1 MTWHV
6 TWPVSA
12 GRLFEWL
19 LPTAFA
25 LVALLSTW
33 TFAHA
38 RRSGFRTTAAF
49 IWALGTLTLPPVAF
63 PLYLLACLYA
73 RPPASD
79 INTAAAA
86 NAPPDD
92 QGEAVAPDTDN
103 AEDIAAD
110 SDYQVE
116 RNEAAAAASL
126 TATPRRLPRPPHALT
141 VAYALML
148 LTFGALYFVHDYRS
162 LDATLAR
169 ASDATLRQQH
179 ARAADE
185 YRAALALAD
194 NAHTHKLLGLEL
206 LADRRYDE
214 ALREFRAAFDGGEP
228 DDRLPFF
235 TALALDA
242 LGRAAEA
249 EDAYRAFDNSSA
261 CTQALPDVRCVDA
274 RARLQAKTARP

>member
-6 TWPVSA
+6 AWPVSA

-33 TFAHA
+33 TLAHA

-49 IWALGTLTLPPVAF
+49 IWALGTLVLPPIVF

-73 RPPASD
+73 RPTAPD

-86 NAPPDD
+86 NAATDD
-92 QGEAVAPDTDN
+92 QAEAVAPDTDN

-110 SDYQVE
+110 SDHQFE
-116 RNEAAAAASL
+116 RGEAAAASP
-126 TATPRRLPRPPHALT
+126 TPTRRRLPRPPRALT
-141 VAYALML
+141 VGYT
-148 LTFGALYFVHDYRS
+148 LTVLTLGALYFVHDYRG

-206 LADRRYDE
+206 LADRRYEE
-214 ALREFRAAFDGGEP
+214 ALREFRAASGGGEP
-228 DDRLPFF
+228 DNLLPFF

-242 LGRAAEA
+242 LGRTAEA
-249 EDAYRAFDNSSA
+249 EDAYRAFSRSPA